1 MKKEKKLS
9 QEMNDWFL
17 KQNEHNTNAVT
28 TRMNVRLSARVKERA
43 MKSRERESLKIRANE
58 SISLLCI
65 VIIPKH
71 RNKRKTQTNT
81 HTQTTR
87 QLVLRE
93 KEREKKE
100 TFERVLNI
108 TLFLREPE
116 WTTSHSKK
124 KSSHQCCRAEASKE
138 ESRYA
143 REGAVHSLPLSRKT
157 IISCNKIIHYLNF
170 DNFF

>member
-71 RNKRKTQTNT
+71 RNKRKKQTNT

-93 KEREKKE
+93 KERENKE

-116 WTTSHSKK
+116 WTTSHGKK
-124 KSSHQCCRAEASKE
+124 
-138 ESRYA
+138 
-143 REGAVHSLPLSRKT
+143 
-157 IISCNKIIHYLNF
+157 IISSVLQSGSLQRRESVRERGSSSLSPSLAQNYNIMQQNYPLF
-170 DNFF
+170 EFW